1 MWGALQA
8 VSEKVRFACWDC
20 ENLHDRDTSADKA
33 LRQVFI
39 KLWTMSTADN
49 FYSTLIINFVLNSFL
64 CFTATAFNLVTIL
77 ALRKLSSSTLPRNLR
92 TKLLSLAV
100 SDLGVGLFVQPL
112 NTARL
117 FMMIEQKDQTRT
129 FEITSNIFYLTGNF
143 LFYSSFFGVMALT
156 IDRFLAIRLHLRYQ
170 ELVTHKRI
178 AALVTSIV
186 ILSLILTL
194 LVKWSPRKIYSTV
207 TVAIEFLCYITTV
220 FFYVKIYLALRHH
233 KNQIHALQAQQA
245 QNRKAIAN
253 AARDRKA
260 AVGTFYLYLVFVV
273 CYLPITCHWVTSQIN
288 GPSAVLGQFRLYAST
303 MVLFNSSLNPMIY
316 CWKLRHVRHAIRS
329 VLPC

>member
-1 MWGALQA
+1 M
-8 VSEKVRFACWDC
+8 
-20 ENLHDRDTSADKA
+20 NSAD
-33 LRQVFI
+33 
-39 KLWTMSTADN
+39 D
-49 FYSTLIINFVLNSFL
+49 FYSTFVINCVFNSLL
-64 CFTATAFNLVTIL
+64 CFTAIVLNIVTII
-77 ALRKLSSSTLPRNLR
+77 ALNKASSTLPKNFR
-92 TKLLSLAV
+92 TLLLTLSA

-117 FMMIEQKDQTRT
+117 FMMIKEKDQTRM
-129 FEITSNIFYLTGNF
+129 FEITLKSFYLMGNF
-143 LFYSSFFGVMALT
+143 LFYTSFFNVMALA
-156 IDRFLAIRLHLRYQ
+156 IDRFLAIHLHLRYQ

-178 AALVTSIV
+178 VALVTSIV
-186 ILSLILTL
+186 IFSLILTF
-194 LVKWSPRKIYSTV
+194 LVKWSPRNVTSTI
-207 TVAIEFLCYITTV
+207 TVVIEFLCYITTV
-220 FFYVKIYLALRHH
+220 LVYIKIYLTLRHH
-233 KNQIHALQAQQA
+233 TNQIHVLQVQLE
-245 QNRKAIAN
+245 QNGDVIAN

-316 CWKLRHVRHAIRS
+316 SWKLRHVRHALRS

>member
-1 MWGALQA
+1 MN
-8 VSEKVRFACWDC
+8 S
-20 ENLHDRDTSADKA
+20 
-33 LRQVFI
+33 
-39 KLWTMSTADN
+39 ADN
-49 FYSTLIINFVLNSFL
+49 FYSTFVINCVFNSLL
-64 CFTATAFNLVTIL
+64 CFTAIVLNIVTII
-77 ALRKLSSSTLPRNLR
+77 ALNKASSTLPKNFR
-92 TKLLSLAV
+92 TLLLTLSV

-143 LFYSSFFGVMALT
+143 LFYTSFFGVMALT
-156 IDRFLAIRLHLRYQ
+156 IDRFLAIHLHLRYQ

-178 AALVTSIV
+178 VALVTSIV
-186 ILSLILTL
+186 TFSLILTL
-194 LVKWSPRKIYSTV
+194 LVKWSPRKITSPT
-207 TVAIEFLCYITTV
+207 TIAIEFLCYITTV

-245 QNRKAIAN
+245 QKREVIAN
-253 AARDRKA
+253 AARDTKA

-288 GPSAVLGQFRLYAST
+288 GPNAALKQFRLYANT
-303 MVLFNSSLNPMIY
+303 MVLLNSSLNPLIY
-316 CWKLRHVRHAIRS
+316 SWKLRHVRHALRS